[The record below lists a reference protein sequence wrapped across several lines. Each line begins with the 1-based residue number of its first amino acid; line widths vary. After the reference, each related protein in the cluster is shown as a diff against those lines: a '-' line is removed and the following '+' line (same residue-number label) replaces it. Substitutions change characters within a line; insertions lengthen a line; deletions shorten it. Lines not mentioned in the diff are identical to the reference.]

1 MVVVE
6 VLLVWNGSSRKGST
20 LAVVHVC
27 EGRCQR
33 SLLDLDGS

>member
-27 EGRCQR
+27 EGRVPAQ
-33 SLLDLDGS
+33 LA